1 MQAKQYA
8 IGVDYGTNSCR
19 ALLVDAA
26 TGREVASSVFNYPR
40 GEAGILLDKRDP
52 NVARQAPGDYIAG
65 FITTVQNVV
74 AEAKKNEPKFDAE
87 AVAGIGIDTTGST
100 VMPVN
105 EDGVPLGMLKKW
117 EKNPAAQAWLWK
129 DHTAWEEAGLITET
143 ARKAKAPY
151 LNACGGAYSSE
162 WFWSK
167 IWHCER
173 TAPEVFEAAASW
185 VEACDFIPAFITG
198 NLNPTTMPRSVCAAG
213 HKAMFGAA
221 WGGLPSKEFLK
232 KLSPGLANLRANLYD
247 VEQVK
252 PSDQIAGFLA
262 EEVARVVGLPQGVPV
277 AVGAFDAHHGAV
289 GAGVGAGRLVKIMGT
304 STCDMMVAPQKGLK
318 DIPGICGMV
327 PGSIIPGMIGLEAGQ
342 SAVGDIFLWHA
353 RHAATPEFRGAS
365 DGETIDKLTDACKKN
380 PPGHSGL
387 LALDWHNGN
396 RTVLVD
402 PLLTGMML
410 GQTLHT
416 TAAEQFRAVMEAT
429 AFGALTIIRRFEQ
442 YGVKVGDVI
451 ATGGLADKMPVL
463 MQIYAD
469 VCNRPMRVCKSKQTC
484 ALGAAMFGSVVGG
497 VYPTA
502 EAAQKK
508 MASPASR
515 VYTPNAEAAKT
526 YAELYALYETL
537 HDAFGGVAK
546 NADVSQVM
554 KKLLAIRRKAR
565 KG

>member
-1 MQAKQYA
+1 MGAKQYA

-19 ALLVDAA
+19 ALLVDTA
-26 TGREVASSVFNYPR
+26 TGREVASSVFPYPR
-40 GEAGILLDKRDP
+40 GEAGILLDKKDP

-74 AEAKKNEPKFDAE
+74 AEAKKKEPRFDPE
-87 AVAGIGIDTTGST
+87 SVAGIGIDTTGST
-100 VMPVN
+100 PLPVN

-117 EKNPAAQAWLWK
+117 EKHPAAQAWLWK
-129 DHTAWEEAGLITET
+129 DHTAWEEAALITET

-151 LNACGGAYSSE
+151 LNACGGVYSSE

-198 NLNPTTMPRSVCAAG
+198 SLSPKTMSRSVCAAG

-221 WGGLPSKEFLK
+221 WGGLPSKAFLK
-232 KLSPGLANLRANLYD
+232 KLSPGLADLHGRLYAPG
-247 VEQVK
+247 QVK
-252 PSDQIAGFLA
+252 ASDQIAGFLA
-262 EEVARVVGLPQGVPV
+262 AEVASVVGLPHGVPV

-289 GAGVGAGRLVKIMGT
+289 GAGVGPGRLVKIMGT
-304 STCDMMVAPQKGLK
+304 STCDMMVTPQKNPK
-318 DIPGICGMV
+318 AIPGICGMV
-327 PGSIIPGMIGLEAGQ
+327 PGSIIPGMVGLEAGQ
-342 SAVGDIFLWHA
+342 SAVGDIFLWFA
-353 RHAATPEFRGAS
+353 RHAATPEFCGKN
-365 DGETIDKLTDACKKN
+365 DGETIDKLTRACEKN

-402 PLLTGMML
+402 PLLSGMML

-416 TAAEQFRAVMEAT
+416 TAAEQFRAIMEAT
-429 AFGALTIIRRFEQ
+429 AFGGLAIIRRFEE
-442 YGVKVGDVI
+442 YGVNVGEVI

-469 VCNRPMRVCKSKQTC
+469 VYNRPIRVCKSAQTC
-484 ALGAAMFGSVVGG
+484 ALGAALFGAVAGG
-497 VYPTA
+497 VYPNA
-502 EAAQKK
+502 ETAQKK

-515 VYTPNAEAAKT
+515 AYAPNAEAAKV

-537 HDAFGGVAK
+537 HDAFGGK
-546 NADVSQVM
+546 GGDVSRVM
-554 KKLLAIRRKAR
+554 KQLIALRRKAR
-565 KG
+565 GQ